1 MSLLTLHYL
10 QSSWSHW
17 RYHVDI
23 TVAYHGLEFSRSKTF
38 RLEKH
43 YDGHPV
49 KRVRRYSGDACVL
62 RNLYLNDRQFSYLL
76 QGGDIISGESY
87 RTEDESRVSF
97 FHNFFQVAYD
107 GAGVRHQR
115 I

>member
-10 QSSWSHW
+10 HSSWSHW

-23 TVAYHGLEFSRSKTF
+23 TVAYHRLEFSRSKIF
-38 RLEKH
+38 RPEKH

-87 RTEDESRVSF
+87 RAEDKSRVAF
-97 FHNFFQVAYD
+97 FQNFFQVPYD
-107 GAGVRHQR
+107 GAAVRP
-115 I
+115 